1 MLDNLSFNQISPETV
16 LLVLVGLVLL
26 SIFITF
32 ILPAILK
39 QEKLRFSIVYSFSI
53 IRKNF
58 ALSASLIIIV
68 ISIGAVGYY
77 YYTITR
83 PTIIS
88 VDEFQTAEEAS
99 LDEIKKLDSLETYL
113 NSDLFMLDTRDP
125 FTFFQEHIAK
135 SFSISLEYAENDD
148 ISFLD
153 GKRVIV
159 FSTQDNF
166 DEANTVANSIMR
178 RGDAKKVYVLRE
190 GYEGLK
196 EAGFD
201 LKRGVGFE
209 EQDL

>member
-1 MLDNLSFNQISPETV
+1 MNIEDFSQINPDSV
-16 LLVLVGLVLL
+16 LTLLVGLVLL
-26 SIFITF
+26 TIFLVF
-32 ILPAILK
+32 ILPAILR
-39 QEKLRFSIVYSFSI
+39 QEKLRFSITYSFST

-58 ALSASLIIIV
+58 VLSASLIIIV
-68 ISIGAVGYY
+68 IAIGAVGYFY
-77 YYTITR
+77 YSITR
-83 PTIIS
+83 PTIVS
-88 VDEFQTAEEAS
+88 VDEFQTAEETS

-113 NSDLFMLDTRDP
+113 NSDLLMIDTRDP
-125 FTFFQEHIAK
+125 FDFYQEHIAK
-135 SFSISLEYAENDD
+135 SFNMRPNYAENDD
-148 ISFLD
+148 ITFLD